1 LKFLHETMKTIKLL
15 PAILIFQSVIML
27 GCREK
32 CGCEEDSDKTIHGHK
47 AILDVLMLEEPVMRI
62 DTDYVPYYG
71 ICNPEIIPL
80 AIINAAVA
88 DSMKKQN
95 VVIDAEIKPECGEIG
110 PRIYIN
116 SIKKDTPLKK

>member
-1 LKFLHETMKTIKLL
+1 MKTTKFLLTILVFY
-15 PAILIFQSVIML
+15 IGTII

-47 AILDVLMLEEPVMRI
+47 AVLDVLMLEEPVMRI

-71 ICNPEIIPL
+71 ICNPEMIPL

-88 DSMKKQN
+88 DSAKKQD
-95 VVIDAEIKPECGEIG
+95 VVIDAEIKPECGENG

-116 SIKKDTPLKK
+116 RIKKATP